1 MTAVPPTPFAEALS
15 HGCASLLAMER
26 EVVSESDDGATVVY
40 RETPQQREVRRAI
53 EAGKTET
60 RSLTQA
66 EKETLQRARRN
77 GR

>member
-1 MTAVPPTPFAEALS
+1 
-15 HGCASLLAMER
+15 MER

-40 RETPQQREVRRAI
+40 RETPQQREVRREL